1 LPIEEYA
8 EHFDPL
14 LPPEEVHPAAAYMLA
29 ECPVVHSDLDGGFW
43 VINRHADLMRVM
55 QDQET
60 FASGN
65 RGVRVP
71 HERVVRPPMPP
82 IDSNPPVHRQVRQA
96 MNPFLTPQAL
106 ARQEHRF
113 RSIIAGLIDQF
124 AERGHCDIATDL
136 AKIFPARTT
145 LEILFGIADPA
156 VLSQV
161 RNWVRR
167 LSYDMFKEDAAV
179 LRAIQDDWSQW
190 CQDFID
196 TRRSG
201 HRESGH
207 SESGHSESGHGEDL
221 ERDLVDALLAVR
233 VEDGRLLTDAEV
245 IGALQILLLGGF
257 STTADATC
265 NIVIALIEH
274 PWLEQQLRDRP
285 EVIADAVEEI
295 MRLEPPVTA
304 RPRRCTR
311 DVEIG
316 GHTIRADDRVL
327 SFYLAANRDPEE
339 FTDPDKLDIFR
350 ARNKMMTFG
359 AGPHRCVG
367 SNMARMS
374 LRIMVEELLARVT
387 GIQFAAGQREERVSF
402 NPSAW
407 RAVDSLPVTFRPVSP
422 VTDGG
427 DSDDRGGLR

>member
-1 LPIEEYA
+1 LPIDDYA

-14 LPPEEVHPAAAYMLA
+14 LPPDEVHEAAAYMLA
-29 ECPVVHSDLDGGFW
+29 NCPVVHSDLDGGFW
-43 VINRHADLMRVM
+43 VISRHADLMRVM
-55 QDQET
+55 QDQDS

-106 ARQEHRF
+106 HRQEHRF
-113 RSIIAGLIDQF
+113 RSIISGLIAQF

-145 LEILFGIADPA
+145 LEILFGIDDPV

-196 TRRSG
+196 TRRADEG
-201 HRESGH
+201 IPREP
-207 SESGHSESGHGEDL
+207 DI
-221 ERDLVDALLAVR
+221 VDALLTVR
-233 VEDGRLLTDAEV
+233 VEGGRLLTDAEV

-274 PWLEQQLRDRP
+274 PWLEAQLRAQP
-285 EVIADAVEEI
+285 ELIPDAVEEI
-295 MRLEPPVTA
+295 MRLDPPVTS
-304 RPRRCTR
+304 RPRRSTR

-316 GHTIRADDRVL
+316 GRVMHADDRVL
-327 SFYLAANRDPEE
+327 GFYLAANRDPEE
-339 FTDPDKLDIFR
+339 FNEPDKLDIFR

-374 LRIMVEELLARVT
+374 LRIMVEELLARV
-387 GIQFAAGQREERVSF
+387 GGLQFAPGQREERVSF
-402 NPSAW
+402 SPSAW
-407 RAVDSLPVTFRPVSP
+407 RAVDSLPVTFTP
-422 VTDGG
+422 VTAAAGSG
-427 DSDDRGGLR
+427 RRSR

>member
-1 LPIEEYA
+1 LPIEDYA

-65 RGVRVP
+65 KGVRIP
-71 HERVVRPPMPP
+71 HEPVTRPPMPP

-96 MNPFLTPQAL
+96 MNPFLTPQVL
-106 ARQEHRF
+106 RRDEPKF
-113 RSIIAGLIDQF
+113 RSIIGGLVEQF
-124 AERGHCDIATDL
+124 ADQGHCDIATDL

-145 LEILFGIADPA
+145 LEILFGIEDPA
-156 VLSQV
+156 VLRQV

-167 LSYDMFKEDAAV
+167 LSYDMFKEDVAV
-179 LRAIQDDWSQW
+179 LVGIQDDWSRW
-190 CQDFID
+190 CQEFIEE
-196 TRRSG
+196 RRTAPR
-201 HRESGH
+201 H
-207 SESGHSESGHGEDL
+207 D
-221 ERDLVDALLAVR
+221 DVIDALLRVR
-233 VEDGRLLTDAEV
+233 VEDGRLLTDPEV
-245 IGALQILLLGGF
+245 VGAMQILLLGGF

-274 PWLEQQLRDRP
+274 PELEAQLRARP
-285 EVIADAVEEI
+285 ELIPDAIEEI
-295 MRLEPPVTA
+295 LRLEPPVTS

-311 DVEIG
+311 EVEIG
-316 GHTIRADDRVL
+316 GRTVRPDDRVL

-339 FTDPDKLDIFR
+339 FEEPDKLDIFR

-367 SNMARMS
+367 SNMARLS
-374 LRIMVEELLARVT
+374 LRVMVEELLARTT
-387 GIQFAAGQREERVSF
+387 GIQFAEGQREERVSF
-402 NPSAW
+402 SPSSW

-427 DSDDRGGLR
+427 DRDDRGGLR